1 MWQVELGKPEGP
13 EEVRGT
19 LELSH
24 RDLIFTPRDETRPTV
39 KIPLDEIAKAKRLR
53 GSPVLM
59 VLRET
64 AAGLERTAFYFAQP
78 PPIAAL
84 RGVPVERRTG
94 IAVFRNPKRQARRDN
109 ISYLGLMN
117 RDNKAALKE
126 WVRAVDAAVTRA
138 RDGASREAEGEAGS

>member
-1 MWQVELGKPEGP
+1 VWEVELGKPESS
-13 EEVRGT
+13 EEMKGT

-39 KIPLDEIAKAKRLR
+39 KIPLDEISKVKRLR

-64 AAGLERTAFYFAQP
+64 PAGQDRIAFYFAQP
-78 PPIAAL
+78 PPIGAI
-84 RGVPVERRTG
+84 RGEPVEHRTG
-94 IAVFRNPKRQARRDN
+94 ISAFRSPKRQARRNN

-117 RDNKAALKE
+117 RENKAALKE
-126 WVRAVDAAVTRA
+126 WVRAVGAAVGKA
-138 RDGASREAEGEAGS
+138 REGAGGQVEG